1 MSLLRK
7 LCCALPPPKRS
18 PSPESDP
25 LVESTTVVRLPR
37 PSRAPAV
44 GAAPIAD
51 SDVQL
56 PRPTILFIRYLADNP
71 NTPARDLLKP
81 YFKYELWLRGVFTKG
96 AVDPDRLANLVPVY
110 AGHQDSLRLR
120 LSDRRLNDPDK
131 YIMPLLPDQ
140 RGVDGAPA
148 IVPSLEEYKRN
159 LSAFSHGRMR
169 VPVSGEGQC

>member
-25 LVESTTVVRLPR
+25 ADESTTVVRLPR
-37 PSRAPAV
+37 SSRAPAT
-44 GAAPIAD
+44 GGAPIAD
-51 SDVQL
+51 SDVLL
-56 PRPTILFIRYLADNP
+56 PRPSILFIRYLADNP

-81 YFKYELWLRGVFTKG
+81 YLKYELWLRGVFAKG
-96 AVDPDRLANLVPVY
+96 AVDPDRLANLVPIY
-110 AGHQDSLRLR
+110 AGHQGSLRLR
-120 LSDRRLNDPDK
+120 LSDRSVNDPDK
-131 YIMPLLPDQ
+131 YIMPLLPEQ

-159 LSAFSHGRMR
+159 LSAFSHGKRR
-169 VPVSGEGQC
+169 VPYQTRGQC